1 MWNLKNGRNDP
12 IYGTETDLDHEEQT
26 CGWWGERGGNG
37 MDGSLGLVDANGFIG
52 NGWAMESYCIAQG
65 AVYDWVT
72 LLCNKLKKGKSIIL

>member
-1 MWNLKNGRNDP
+1 MTRMNPSAKQGIDSKTWR
-12 IYGTETDLDHEEQT
+12 TDL
-26 CGWWGERGGNG
+26 WLPRGGNG